1 MKLPNGYGTV
11 YKLTGN
17 RRRPWVVKKTIDGRQ
32 RPLGYF
38 ANREEAF
45 AFLVSVNRMT
55 PGKEITFSALYHA
68 WSRRHFE
75 AIGASSR
82 SAYEISYKHLS
93 PLHSLPF
100 ARLTYQ
106 QIQSAL
112 DSIEAGGYCTKKKC
126 RVLLSQL
133 FQYAMKNGIVETD
146 LSRFLELPKHVPV
159 YIKRPFNARQI
170 GKLWKSVD
178 TVKGVKDVLILIY
191 TGMRAG
197 EYISLAAGDVN
208 LRQQYINVK
217 KSKTLAGIRK
227 IPIHRKILPFLAERK
242 AKGAECPCGSY
253 ESFRRLFDHAMKEMK
268 MHHTPHEC
276 RHTLATMLDRAGAN
290 ETAVKMILG
299 HARTGMTKGVYTHKT
314 LADLKKAIN
323 KV

>member
-17 RRRPWVVKKTIDGRQ
+17 RRRPWVVKKTIDSRQ

-45 AFLVSVNRMT
+45 AFLVSVNHMT
-55 PGKEITFSALYHA
+55 LEREVTFSAVYHA

-75 AIGASSR
+75 TIGRSSR

-133 FQYAMKNGIVETD
+133 YQYAMKNEIVETD
-146 LSRFLELPKHVPV
+146 LSRFLELPRHVPV
-159 YIKRPFNARQI
+159 YIKRPFTARQI
-170 GKLWKSVD
+170 GKLWKSID

-227 IPIHRKILPFLAERK
+227 IPIHKKILPILAERK
-242 AKGAECPCGSY
+242 AGGKICPCDNY
-253 ESFRRLFDHAMKEMK
+253 ESFRRLFDHAIKELN

-299 HARTGMTKGVYTHKT
+299 HARTGVTKGVYTHKT
-314 LADLKKAIN
+314 LADLRKAIN

>member
-11 YKLTGN
+11 YRLTGN

-32 RPLGYF
+32 KPLGYF
-38 ANREEAF
+38 TTREEAF
-45 AFLVSVNRMT
+45 AFLVSVNRIT
-55 PGKEITFSALYHA
+55 PEREVTFSSVYHA
-68 WSRRHFE
+68 WKIRHFE
-75 AIGASSR
+75 SISLSTR

-93 PLHSLPF
+93 PLHSVSF
-100 ARLTYQ
+100 RNITYNNL
-106 QIQSAL
+106 QSTI
-112 DSIEAGGYCTKKKC
+112 DGIEAGYCTRKKC

-133 FQYAMKNGIVETD
+133 YQYAMKNSIVETD
-146 LSRFLELPKHVPV
+146 LSRFIELPRHVPV
-159 YIKRPFNARQI
+159 YTKRPFTSRQI
-170 GKLWKSVD
+170 GKLWKSAD
-178 TVKGVKDVLILIY
+178 TVEEVKDVLILIY

-197 EYISLAAGDVN
+197 EYIGLSAGDVN
-208 LRQQYINVK
+208 LRQQYINIK

-227 IPIHRKILPFLAERK
+227 IPIHKKILPFLAERK
-242 AKGAECPCGSY
+242 AKGAVCPCGNY
-253 ESFRRLFDHAMKEMK
+253 ESFRRLFDHAMESLG

-299 HARTGMTKGVYTHKT
+299 HARTGVTKGVYTHKT

>member
-32 RPLGYF
+32 KPLGYF
-38 ANREEAF
+38 PTREEAF

-55 PGKEITFSALYHA
+55 PEKEITFSALYNA
-68 WSRRHFE
+68 WKARHFE
-75 AIGASSR
+75 TIGASSR

-112 DSIEAGGYCTKKKC
+112 DSIEAGYCTKKKC

-133 FQYAMKNGIVETD
+133 YQYALKNGIVETD
-146 LSRFLELPKHVPV
+146 LSRFLELPKHLPV
-159 YIKRPFNARQI
+159 YIKRPFTARQI
-170 GKLWKSVD
+170 GKLWKSAEE
-178 TVKGVKDVLILIY
+178 VKGVKDVLILIY

-227 IPIHRKILPFLAERK
+227 IPIHRKILPILMERK
-242 AKGAECPCGSY
+242 AEGIICPCGNY

-268 MHHTPHEC
+268 MYHTPHEC

-299 HARTGMTKGVYTHKT
+299 HARTGVTKGVYTHKT

>member
-32 RPLGYF
+32 KPLGYF
-38 ANREEAF
+38 PTRKEAF
-45 AFLVSVNRMT
+45 AFLVRVNRIT
-55 PGKEITFSALYHA
+55 PEREVTFSSVYHA
-68 WSRRHFE
+68 WKIRHFE
-75 AIGASSR
+75 SISSSTR

-93 PLHSLPF
+93 PLHSVSF
-100 ARLTYQ
+100 RNITYNNL
-106 QIQSAL
+106 QSTIDGVKA
-112 DSIEAGGYCTKKKC
+112 GYCTRKKC

-133 FQYAMKNGIVETD
+133 YQYAMKNGIVETD
-146 LSRFLELPKHVPV
+146 LSRFIELPRHVPV
-159 YIKRPFNARQI
+159 YTKRPFTARQI
-170 GKLWKSVD
+170 GKLWKSAEE
-178 TVKGVKDVLILIY
+178 VKGVKDVLILIY

-227 IPIHRKILPFLAERK
+227 IPIHRKILPILMERK
-242 AKGAECPCGSY
+242 AEGIICPCGNY
-253 ESFRRLFDHAMKEMK
+253 ESFRRLFDHAMESLG

-276 RHTLATMLDRAGAN
+276 RHTLATMLDQAGAN

-299 HARTGMTKGVYTHKT
+299 HARTGVTKGVYTHKT
-314 LADLKKAIN
+314 LADLRKAIN

>member
-227 IPIHRKILPFLAERK
+227 IPIHKKILLILAERK
-242 AKGAECPCGSY
+242 AGGKICPCDNY
-253 ESFRRLFDHAMKEMK
+253 ESFRRLFDHAIKELN

-276 RHTLATMLDRAGAN
+276 RHSLATMLDRAGAN

-299 HARTGMTKGVYTHKT
+299 HARTGVTKGVYTHKT

>member
-11 YKLTGN
+11 YRLSGN
-17 RRRPWVVKKTIDGRQ
+17 RRKPWVVKKTINGRQ
-32 RPLGYF
+32 RYLGYF
-38 ANREEAF
+38 KTRESAFEYLVEINRA
-45 AFLVSVNRMT
+45 T
-55 PGKEITFSALYHA
+55 PHGEITFSAVYHS
-68 WSRRHFE
+68 WKSRHFKK
-75 AIGASSR
+75 IGKSSK
-82 SAYEISYKHLS
+82 SAYEISYKHME
-93 PLHSLPF
+93 PLHRIPF
-100 ARLTYQ
+100 SEITYLELQ
-106 QIQSAL
+106 KAI
-112 DSIEAGGYCTKKKC
+112 DSVESGYCTKKKC

-133 FQYAMKNGIVETD
+133 YKYAVKNRIVPSD
-146 LSRFLELPKHVPV
+146 LSVYIDLPKHVPV
-159 YIKRPFNARQI
+159 YFKRPFTARQI
-170 GKLWKSVD
+170 GKLWKSVE

-208 LRQQYINVK
+208 LHQQYINIK

-227 IPIHRKILPFLAERK
+227 IPIHKKILPLLTERK
-242 AKGAECPCGSY
+242 TEGRICPCDNY
-253 ESFRRLFDHAMKEMK
+253 ESFRRLFDHAMKELT

-299 HARTGMTKGVYTHKT
+299 HARTGVTKGVYTHKT

>member
-146 LSRFLELPKHVPV
+146 LSRFIELPRHVPV
-159 YIKRPFNARQI
+159 YTKRPFTSRQI
-170 GKLWKSVD
+170 GKLWKSAD

-227 IPIHRKILPFLAERK
+227 IPIHKKILPILSERK
-242 AKGAECPCGSY
+242 AKGAVCSCGNY

-299 HARTGMTKGVYTHKT
+299 HARTGVTKGVYTHKT

>member
-17 RRRPWVVKKTIDGRQ
+17 RWRPWVAKKTIDGRQ

-55 PGKEITFSALYHA
+55 PGKEITFYALYHA

-159 YIKRPFNARQI
+159 YIKRPFTARQI
-170 GKLWKSVD
+170 GKLWKSVE

-227 IPIHRKILPFLAERK
+227 IPIHKKILPILAERK
-242 AKGAECPCGSY
+242 AGGKICPCDNY
-253 ESFRRLFDHAMKEMK
+253 ESFRRLFDRAIKELN

-299 HARTGMTKGVYTHKT
+299 HARTGVTKGVYTHKT
-314 LADLKKAIN
+314 LADLRKAIN

>member
-133 FQYAMKNGIVETD
+133 FQYAMKNGIVEMD

-227 IPIHRKILPFLAERK
+227 IPIHKKILLILAERK
-242 AKGAECPCGSY
+242 AGGKICPCDNY
-253 ESFRRLFDHAMKEMK
+253 ESFRRLFDHAIKELN

-299 HARTGMTKGVYTHKT
+299 HARTGVTKGVYTHKT

>member
-11 YKLTGN
+11 YRLTGN

-32 RPLGYF
+32 KPLGYF
-38 ANREEAF
+38 TTREEAF

-55 PGKEITFSALYHA
+55 PEREVTFSSVYHS
-68 WSRRHFE
+68 WSLRHFE
-75 AIGASSR
+75 SISPSSR
-82 SAYEISYKHLS
+82 AAYKISYMHLAS
-93 PLHSLPF
+93 LHSVPF
-100 ARLTYQ
+100 RRITYRQ
-106 QIQSAL
+106 LQDAI
-112 DSIEAGGYCTKKKC
+112 DGIEAGYCTRKKC

-133 FQYAMKNGIVETD
+133 YQYAMKSGIVEAD
-146 LSRFLELPKHVPV
+146 LSRFIELPRHVPV
-159 YIKRPFNARQI
+159 YTKRPFTARQI
-170 GKLWKSVD
+170 GKLWKSAD
-178 TVKGVKDVLILIY
+178 TVEGVKDVLILIY

-197 EYISLAAGDVN
+197 EYIGLSAGDVN
-208 LRQQYINVK
+208 LRQQYISIK

-227 IPIHRKILPFLAERK
+227 IPIHKKILPILSERK
-242 AKGAECPCGSY
+242 AKGAVCPCGNY
-253 ESFRRLFDHAMKEMK
+253 ESFRRLFDHAMEEMK

-299 HARTGMTKGVYTHKT
+299 HARTGVTKGVYTHKT
-314 LADLKKAIN
+314 LADLRKAIN

>member
-32 RPLGYF
+32 KPLGYF
-38 ANREEAF
+38 PTREEAF

-55 PGKEITFSALYHA
+55 PEKEITFSALYHA
-68 WSRRHFE
+68 WKARHFE
-75 AIGASSR
+75 TIGASSR

-93 PLHSLPF
+93 PLHSVSF
-100 ARLTYQ
+100 RNITYNNL
-106 QIQSAL
+106 QSTIDGVKA
-112 DSIEAGGYCTKKKC
+112 GYCTRKKC

-133 FQYAMKNGIVETD
+133 YQYAMKNGIVETD
-146 LSRFLELPKHVPV
+146 LSRFIELPRHVPV
-159 YIKRPFNARQI
+159 YTKRPFTARQI
-170 GKLWKSVD
+170 GKLWKSAEE
-178 TVKGVKDVLILIY
+178 VKGVKDVLILIY

-227 IPIHRKILPFLAERK
+227 IPIHRKILPILMERK
-242 AKGAECPCGSY
+242 AEGIICPCGNY
-253 ESFRRLFDHAMKEMK
+253 ESFRRLFDHAMESLG

-299 HARTGMTKGVYTHKT
+299 HARTGVTKGVYTHKT

>member
-146 LSRFLELPKHVPV
+146 LIRFLELPKHVPV

-227 IPIHRKILPFLAERK
+227 IPIHKKILLILAERK
-242 AKGAECPCGSY
+242 AGGKICPCDNY
-253 ESFRRLFDHAMKEMK
+253 ESFRRLFDHAIKELN

-299 HARTGMTKGVYTHKT
+299 HARTGVTKGVYTHKT
-314 LADLKKAIN
+314 LADLRKAIN

>member
-17 RRRPWVVKKTIDGRQ
+17 RRRPWVVKKTIDSRQ

-38 ANREEAF
+38 ASREEAF

-112 DSIEAGGYCTKKKC
+112 DSIEAGGYCTKKKG

-159 YIKRPFNARQI
+159 YVKRPFTARQI
-170 GKLWKSVD
+170 GKLWKSAD

-227 IPIHRKILPFLAERK
+227 IPIHKKILPILAERK
-242 AKGAECPCGSY
+242 AGGKICPCDNY
-253 ESFRRLFDHAMKEMK
+253 ESFRRLFDHAIKELN

-299 HARTGMTKGVYTHKT
+299 HACTGVTKGVYTHKT
-314 LADLKKAIN
+314 LADLRKAIN

>member
-32 RPLGYF
+32 KPLGYF
-38 ANREEAF
+38 TTREEAF
-45 AFLVSVNRMT
+45 AFLVSVNRIT
-55 PGKEITFSALYHA
+55 PEREVTFSSVYHA
-68 WSRRHFE
+68 WKIRHFE
-75 AIGASSR
+75 SISLSTR

-93 PLHSLPF
+93 PLHSVSF
-100 ARLTYQ
+100 RNITYNNL
-106 QIQSAL
+106 QSTI
-112 DSIEAGGYCTKKKC
+112 DGIEAGYCTRKKC

-133 FQYAMKNGIVETD
+133 YQYAMKNGIVETD
-146 LSRFLELPKHVPV
+146 LSRFIELPRHVPI
-159 YIKRPFNARQI
+159 YTKRPFTSRQI
-170 GKLWKSVD
+170 GKLWKSAD
-178 TVKGVKDVLILIY
+178 TVEGVKDVLILIY

-197 EYISLAAGDVN
+197 EYIGLSAGDVN
-208 LRQQYINVK
+208 LRQQYINIK

-227 IPIHRKILPFLAERK
+227 IPIHRKILTILMERK
-242 AKGAECPCGSY
+242 AEGIICPCGNY
-253 ESFRRLFDHAMKEMK
+253 ESFRRLFDYAMKEMK

-299 HARTGMTKGVYTHKT
+299 HARTGVTKGVYTHKT

>member
-32 RPLGYF
+32 KPLGYF
-38 ANREEAF
+38 TTREEAF
-45 AFLVSVNRMT
+45 AFLVSVNHMT
-55 PGKEITFSALYHA
+55 PEREVTFSAVYHA

-75 AIGASSR
+75 TIGRSSR

-100 ARLTYQ
+100 ARLTYH

-159 YIKRPFNARQI
+159 YIKRPFTARQI
-170 GKLWKSVD
+170 GKLWKSVE

-197 EYISLAAGDVN
+197 EYISLSAGDVN

-227 IPIHRKILPFLAERK
+227 IPIHKKILPILAERK
-242 AKGAECPCGSY
+242 AGGKICPCDNY
-253 ESFRRLFDHAMKEMK
+253 ESFRRLFDHAIKELN

-299 HARTGMTKGVYTHKT
+299 HARTGVTKGVYTHKT

>member
-1 MKLPNGYGTV
+1 M
-11 YKLTGN
+11 
-17 RRRPWVVKKTIDGRQ
+17 
-32 RPLGYF
+32 
-38 ANREEAF
+38 
-45 AFLVSVNRMT
+45 
-55 PGKEITFSALYHA
+55 
-68 WSRRHFE
+68 
-75 AIGASSR
+75 
-82 SAYEISYKHLS
+82 
-93 PLHSLPF
+93 
-100 ARLTYQ
+100 
-106 QIQSAL
+106 
-112 DSIEAGGYCTKKKC
+112 
-126 RVLLSQL
+126 SQL
-133 FQYAMKNGIVETD
+133 FQYAMKNEIVETD
-146 LSRFLELPKHVPV
+146 LSRFLELPRHIPV
-159 YIKRPFNARQI
+159 YVKRPFTARQI

-227 IPIHRKILPFLAERK
+227 IPIHKKILPILAERK
-242 AKGAECPCGSY
+242 AGGKICPCDNY
-253 ESFRRLFDHAMKEMK
+253 ESFRRLFDHAIKELN

-299 HARTGMTKGVYTHKT
+299 HARTGVTKGVYTHKT
-314 LADLKKAIN
+314 LADLRKAIN